1 LIKGKMTDTK
11 EVRAPHL
18 LIVEDEPQ
26 QRDTLDTLFT
36 AEGYSVRSTDSAEKA
51 IQLLQE
57 SRPDLVVTDVKLLG
71 MDGITFFEEVR
82 KKEQFTSI
90 PFIFMTAYND
100 AAAIERVKTFGS
112 VEYITK
118 PFDLEEL
125 ISLVKARSG
134 KS

>member
-1 LIKGKMTDTK
+1 MTDTK